1 MKQTVW
7 VCQVFVQFK
16 YIEWLSLNMQYVNT
30 FYKLLFFIHPHLM
43 FQFRT
48 IYRPSL
54 LIIPGCMLCVAPA
67 AAATRDT
74 KCFMGT
80 VYKSLNKTE
89 YFALV
94 IREGAVVSGKVRQIK
109 YFVSS
114 YILFYFIKIS
124 KYLFHSVNRHSSWRC
139 SPSLLYSSSSSAAP
153 SQILPQIWQPLKM
166 RQ

>member
-1 MKQTVW
+1 
-7 VCQVFVQFK
+7 
-16 YIEWLSLNMQYVNT
+16 MQYVNT

-74 KCFMGT
+74 KCFIGT

-94 IREGAVVSGKVRQIK
+94 FREGAVVSGKVRDKNIS
-109 YFVSS
+109 FRHT
-114 YILFYFIKIS
+114 FYFIS
-124 KYLFHSVNRHSSWRC
+124 
-139 SPSLLYSSSSSAAP
+139 
-153 SQILPQIWQPLKM
+153 
-166 RQ
+166 

>member
-1 MKQTVW
+1 ML

-74 KCFMGT
+74 KCFIGT

-94 IREGAVVSGKVRQIK
+94 FREGVVVSGKVRDIK

-124 KYLFHSVNRHSSWRC
+124 KYLFHSGNLRHSSWGC
-139 SPSLLYSSSSSAAP
+139 SPSLLCSSSSSAAP